1 MTDMDPRAVAAGLG
15 KYLRRALAEA
25 DQEFV
30 PNGRKVASMKTLSRM
45 GLVRWCFVGWE
56 TTPLGRDVAAAAEEA
71 PMCPRKPIP
80 KPPALS
86 R

>member
-1 MTDMDPRAVAAGLG
+1 MTDIDPRAVAAGLG

-25 DQEFV
+25 AQEFM

-56 TTPLGRDVAAAAEEA
+56 ITPLGCAVAAVLRETM
-71 PMCPRKPIP
+71 P
-80 KPPALS
+80 
-86 R
+86 